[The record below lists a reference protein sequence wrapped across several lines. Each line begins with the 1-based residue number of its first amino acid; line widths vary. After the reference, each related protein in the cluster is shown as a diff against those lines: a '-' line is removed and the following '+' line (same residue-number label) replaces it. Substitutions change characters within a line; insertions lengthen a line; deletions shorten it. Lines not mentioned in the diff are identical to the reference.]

1 MKTFLTPKEGNEVLL
16 GEEINYLGGQEN
28 YNLGDVGY
36 IVTSLVFKAQ
46 ITQDHLDKEKILTR
60 DNFDSEGFVYSLWL
74 TLDEKF
80 KIVDK
85 LCSVID
91 FSKIFGAWGAPLDLI
106 KKKAI
111 RALIRYV
118 IIPAICGL
126 FKVAGK
132 EVMAEA
138 EATLKQKKS
147 KSKKTK

>member
-1 MKTFLTPKEGNEVLL
+1 MKLVPVPEDGNEVLL
-16 GEEINYLGGQEN
+16 VEEIAYLNGKETFDI
-28 YNLGDVGY
+28 GDIGY

-46 ITQDHLDKEKILTR
+46 VTQDYLDKEKTLSK
-60 DNFDSEGFVYSLWL
+60 DSFDSEGFVYALWL

-91 FSKIFGAWGAPLDLI
+91 FSKIFGAWGAPLDLV
-106 KKKAI
+106 KKRAI
-111 RALIRYV
+111 CALIRYI

-126 FKVAGK
+126 FKLVGK
-132 EVMAEA
+132 DFIVETEA
-138 EATLKQKKS
+138 MSKPKKS

>member
-1 MKTFLTPKEGNEVLL
+1 MKKVPIPEGSNEVLL
-16 GEEINYLGGQEN
+16 TEEIVYLQGKESFDV
-28 YNLGDVGY
+28 GDLGY
-36 IVTSLVFKAQ
+36 IVTTLTFKANV
-46 ITQDHLDKEKILTR
+46 TQTLMDKEKILSK
-60 DNFDSEGFVYSLWL
+60 DNFDSEGFIYSLWL

-111 RALIRYV
+111 RALIRYI

-126 FKVAGK
+126 FKVVGK
-132 EVMAEA
+132 EVTAEA
-138 EATLKQKKS
+138 EATLKKPKA
-147 KSKKTK
+147 KKTK

>member
-1 MKTFLTPKEGNEVLL
+1 MKTFLTPKDGNEVLL
-16 GEEINYLGGQEN
+16 GEEINYLEGQEN

-46 ITQDHLDKEKILTR
+46 ITQDCLDKEKILAR
-60 DNFDSEGFVYSLWL
+60 DNFDSDGFVYALWL

-91 FSKIFGAWGAPLDLI
+91 FSKIFGAWGAPLDLV
-106 KKKAI
+106 KKRAI

-126 FKVAGK
+126 FKLVGK
-132 EVMAEA
+132 DSMVEIEGIKR
-138 EATLKQKKS
+138 EKP
-147 KSKKTK
+147 KTKKAKK